1 MKASECSSRYF
12 RSAYAGA
19 VRFVPDRLE
28 ALVAIVDEGTFDA
41 AARSLHVTPS
51 AVSQR
56 IRALESEV
64 GQVLLR
70 RASPCTPTR
79 AGEPLVRLG
88 RQLRLLEREAA
99 LDVAGADAVVELAV
113 AVNADSLATWFR
125 GVLADVAGW
134 DGVAL
139 QLVVEDQEYADRL
152 LRRGEVIAAVTSRPT
167 PVQGCSTEPLG
178 HMRYL
183 PAATPD
189 LVERLGGSRFDWS
202 RAPVVV
208 FNDKDHLQDTA
219 LAAHGHRRPPV
230 VHRVPT
236 SAEFHVAVRCGLGW
250 GMVPEAQL
258 AADREAGILREIE
271 GGRPTDVPLHWQR
284 WRFDSTMLD
293 RLTSAVRSAAG
304 TGPSPA

>member
-1 MKASECSSRYF
+1 
-12 RSAYAGA
+12 

-41 AARSLHVTPS
+41 AAQRLHVTPS
-51 AVSQR
+51 AISQR

-70 RASPCTPTR
+70 RASPCTATP

-88 RQLRLLEREAA
+88 RQLRLLEREAVLA
-99 LDVAGADAVVELAV
+99 VPGADAAVVELAV

-125 GVLADVAGW
+125 EVVGGVASW
-134 DGVAL
+134 RGVAL
-139 QLVVEDQEYADRL
+139 HLAVEDQEYADLL
-152 LRRGEVIAAVTSRPT
+152 LRRGEVIAAVTSNRT
-167 PVQGCSTEPLG
+167 PVQGCTTVPLG
-178 HMRYL
+178 EMRYV
-183 PAATPD
+183 PAATPR
-189 LVERLGGSRFDWS
+189 LVEHFSQDGDFAWG

-208 FNDKDHLQDTA
+208 FNDKDHLQDKA
-219 LAAHGHRRPPV
+219 LAARGHQRPPV

-236 SAEFHVAVRCGLGW
+236 SAEFHEAVRLGLGW

-258 AADREAGILREIE
+258 EPDRESGVLQEIE
-271 GGRPTDVPLHWQR
+271 AGVSIEVPLYWQR

-293 RLTSAVRSAAG
+293 NLTTAVRAAAERQLAR
-304 TGPSPA
+304 P

>member
-1 MKASECSSRYF
+1 
-12 RSAYAGA
+12 

-41 AARSLHVTPS
+41 AAQRLHVTPS
-51 AVSQR
+51 AISQR

-70 RASPCTPTR
+70 RASPCTATP

-88 RQLRLLEREAA
+88 RQLRLLEHEAVLA
-99 LDVAGADAVVELAV
+99 VPEADAAVVELPV

-125 GVLADVAGW
+125 QVVGGVASW
-134 DGVAL
+134 RGVAL
-139 QLVVEDQEYADRL
+139 HLAVEDQEYADLL
-152 LRRGEVIAAVTSRPT
+152 LRRGEVIAAVTSNPT
-167 PVQGCSTEPLG
+167 PVQGCTTVPLG
-178 HMRYL
+178 EMRYV
-183 PAATPD
+183 PAATPR
-189 LVERLGGSRFDWS
+189 LVERFSQDGDFAWG

-208 FNDKDHLQDTA
+208 FNDKDHLQDKA
-219 LAAHGHRRPPV
+219 LAARGHRRPPV

-236 SAEFHVAVRCGLGW
+236 SAEFHEAVRLGLGW

-258 AADREAGILREIE
+258 EPDRESGVLQEIE
-271 GGRPTDVPLHWQR
+271 AGVSIEVPLYWQR

-293 RLTSAVRSAAG
+293 NLTTAVRAAAERQLAR
-304 TGPSPA
+304 P